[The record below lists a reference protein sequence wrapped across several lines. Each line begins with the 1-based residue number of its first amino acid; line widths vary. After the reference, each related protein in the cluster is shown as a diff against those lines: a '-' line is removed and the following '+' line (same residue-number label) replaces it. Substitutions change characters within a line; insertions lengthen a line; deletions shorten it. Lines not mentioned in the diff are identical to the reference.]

1 MTESGS
7 PLAAKP
13 GGGFQRHFSLRWRWW
28 IGWLPMLG
36 MVWTACHAPA
46 WLEPHLLQVTL
57 EPGQSVVLG
66 HEALWAVQADRDHI
80 LLRREPKGGWR
91 LINLSPGK
99 QVLWQ
104 PAGEAR
110 YRPIRQWLLRP
121 GAMFTVG
128 TVPFTVQATNAQQLT
143 LQSDHHLW
151 EYDGVHL
158 QRDGQPAPEC
168 YPGWRNRLRNGWAAL
183 GLSSLVQRPLRLGGG
198 VYCADRLGIEG
209 VAVDTAAVMP
219 TRTGFV
225 LQPGAAGSSG
235 SLIMTA
241 TGTPEVES
249 LEQRSIPLSIGDRLI
264 VGRTRYQVA
273 QTTPYLELAVLARVQ
288 RRLADATPPT
298 TASVISGQWRPIPW
312 LWPIDP
318 SDGWWLLSL
327 ALPPLLLGLVCPRRN
342 CWKMA
347 IALALAGA
355 CLAIYRGGP
364 GLPVLWPYL
373 LTWPVL
379 GLWLATVRSPWSA
392 GLLAALTLLL
402 GSGLI
407 TLLQL
412 GVGAGES
419 GWLRYGGDNAA
430 LAGLFGWLA
439 WAAWAIRPGQQLK
452 DKLNLHWGVRLL
464 GGAAVLLLAGQI
476 LWGDEQGWIGLQ
488 PFELTKLALIM
499 TVAHTLMRRARPEPG
514 DDCGSWLNGLRYLG
528 PAVLLIAVGGFALL
542 FLRDFSPLALL
553 LLWALAMGWAWLA
566 VQPHP
571 PLRRAGQAALL
582 GLVVAL
588 AIGLNGLQKHPEN
601 FPLNFQ
607 ADRIRVWAAPDRYPH
622 AGYQLRRALE
632 AIRAGGWWGT
642 VWTEA
647 ANGRV
652 MGLPALEND
661 FTPAFFLNR
670 YGSLAGLVLVGIQA
684 ALIGVLLII
693 AGRAL
698 KRNQDADR
706 LVTPGFI
713 GFAGFAGWV
722 VYGGA
727 ALLGAHFLVSWGT
740 NLGFLP
746 VMGQP
751 MPLLSAAGSHLT
763 LFVLPVIALAV
774 AVEERNYDDS
784 H

>member
-7 PLAAKP
+7 PLATKP

-235 SLIMTA
+235 SLVMTA

-273 QTTPYLELAVLARVQ
+273 QTAPYLELAVLARVQ

-298 TASVISGQWRPIPW
+298 TASVVSGQWRPIPW

-327 ALPPLLLGLVCPRRN
+327 ALPPLLLGLIWPGRN
-342 CWKMA
+342 RWKMA

-355 CLAIYRGGP
+355 CLAMYLGGP

-373 LTWPVL
+373 LAWPVL
-379 GLWLATVRSPWSA
+379 ALWLVTVRSPWNA

-402 GSGLI
+402 GGGLI

-412 GVGAGES
+412 GVGASES

-430 LAGLFGWLA
+430 LTGLFGWLA
-439 WAAWAIRPGQQLK
+439 WTTWTVRQDRRWAGR
-452 DKLNLHWGVRLL
+452 LNLHWSLRLL

-476 LWGDEQGWIGLQ
+476 LWGNEQGWIGLQ
-488 PFELTKLALIM
+488 PFELTKLVLIM

>member
-7 PLAAKP
+7 PAAKP
-13 GGGFQRHFSLRWRWW
+13 GGRSQRYSSLRRRWW

-36 MVWTACHAPA
+36 MVWTVYHAPA
-46 WLEPHLLQVTL
+46 WLEPHLLRVAL
-57 EPGQSVVLG
+57 DPGQSIVLG
-66 HEALWAVQADRDHI
+66 YEALWAVQADRDHV
-80 LLRREPKGGWR
+80 LLRRESEGGWR
-91 LINLSPGK
+91 LTNLSPGK

-104 PAGEAR
+104 PAGETG

-121 GAMFTVG
+121 DAMFTVG
-128 TVPFTVQATNAQQLT
+128 TTSFTVRTANANRLT
-143 LQSDHHLW
+143 LQSDRHLW

-158 QRDGQPAPEC
+158 QRDGQPTPEC
-168 YPGWRNRLRNGWAAL
+168 YPGWRNRLRSDLAAL
-183 GLSSLVQRPLRLGGG
+183 GLNQLAQRPLRLGGG
-198 VYCADRLGIEG
+198 VYCADRLGIAG
-209 VAVDTAAVMP
+209 VAIDTAAVMP
-219 TRTGFV
+219 TRAGFV
-225 LQPGAAGSSG
+225 LQPGGAGSDAP
-235 SLIMTA
+235 LVMTA
-241 TGTPEVES
+241 TGTQEAES
-249 LEQRSIPLSIGDRLI
+249 LERRSILLSIDDRLI
-264 VGRTRYQVA
+264 VGRTRYRVT
-273 QTTPYLELAVLARVQ
+273 QTAPHLELAVLARVQ
-288 RRLADATPPT
+288 RRLADAAPPI
-298 TASVISGQWRPIPW
+298 TASVVSVQWRPIPW
-312 LWPIDP
+312 LWPVDS
-318 SDGWWLLSL
+318 SDGWRLLSL
-327 ALPPLLLGLVCPRRN
+327 ALTPLLLGLVCPRRN
-342 CWKMA
+342 CWKIA

-392 GLLAALTLLL
+392 RLLAALTLLL

-439 WAAWAIRPGQQLK
+439 WAAWAIRPGQRLK
-452 DKLNLHWGVRLL
+452 DRLNLHWGVRLL

-476 LWGDEQGWIGLQ
+476 LWGDERGWIGLQ

-499 TVAHTLMRRARPEPG
+499 TVAHTLTRRARPEPG
-514 DDCGSWLNGLRYLG
+514 DDYGSWLNGLRYLG

-553 LLWALAMGWAWLA
+553 LLWALAMGWVWLA

-571 PLRRAGQAALL
+571 PLRRTGQVALL

-670 YGSLAGLVLVGIQA
+670 YGSLAGLVLAGIQA
-684 ALIGVLLII
+684 ALIGVLLLI
-693 AGRAL
+693 AGRVVE
-698 KRNQDADR
+698 RNENADP
-706 LVTPGFI
+706 LAAPGFI
-713 GFAGFAGWV
+713 GLAGLTGWA

-774 AVEERNYDDS
+774 AVEEQNYDDS